1 MALSLSACGGSDDVA
16 VVTPVTPVNQALS
29 LTVGVDAAT
38 AGAGDDTITG
48 DSAATTEAGATV
60 NNNTFTALDAIDG
73 GAGSDTLNITQ
84 VAAFTIPAGVSV
96 VNVETANITSSLT
109 VTANTSTWTGLTE
122 LNTTGVGAQTI
133 TAAAGTDVS
142 VTASTHAAAAVAVNG
157 GDDVSVTTT
166 GATTG
171 TVTVGATTAA
181 AGSVTVNVTQAAM
194 ADGAG
199 ATTQVGGLI
208 TVTGGDSITVVNTVA
223 GSTGGSNHAGDIVTA
238 SAVTATGD
246 ASTTS
251 VSVTQTA
258 EAARVADATGVTGSA
273 AIANGVVTIADAVGV
288 ATALDTIS
296 TVTLNNYANSTVAS
310 SALTTVNVT
319 GGSTAALASGTLG
332 LNTQSTA
339 AGGAT
344 TLNINGSGFIGAID
358 GTQADDYT
366 TVNIAASSDFTI
378 ADVNF
383 ALATAV
389 NASGAGVTT
398 ITALTDVGAVTAFT
412 STGGGL
418 ELGAAIGTAVTFT
431 GGAGA
436 DSVILG
442 ATTKDIDMGAGDDTV
457 TINAVPGAGG
467 SIAGGAGDDTIVANT
482 NTSSISASA
491 AIGGFETL
499 RVAGTAAQG
508 AHNATGF
515 AAIELG
521 VTAAAASSFTNVAA
535 GVDMTILGSLAGA
548 HSVVLADATGT
559 ADSMDITLSSA
570 GALDAQTADL
580 TVAGVETFTITTVD
594 TNTTAHTNLLDLVAA
609 AATSVT
615 VTGNAGL
622 DMGTSVAALVT
633 NFDASG
639 VSGAAADAAAMAVTY
654 TSDNVTVGENVTII
668 GGSGNDVLTGGAVTH
683 DTIEGGAGVDTIVYT
698 GGNDVF
704 TGGAGNDIFDVNA
717 LGTATVHLTISDL
730 AVGDTIDIAGIDAGT
745 ATWNATELE
754 LGAGATL
761 AQYLDAAA
769 AATTGAT
776 NSVARW
782 FQFDGDTYITN
793 DNTDDATFA
802 ATDAVIEITGLVDL
816 SDATLTTTVLTIA

>member
-1 MALSLSACGGSDDVA
+1 
-16 VVTPVTPVNQALS
+16 
-29 LTVGVDAAT
+29 
-38 AGAGDDTITG
+38 
-48 DSAATTEAGATV
+48 
-60 NNNTFTALDAIDG
+60 
-73 GAGSDTLNITQ
+73 
-84 VAAFTIPAGVSV
+84 
-96 VNVETANITSSLT
+96 
-109 VTANTSTWTGLTE
+109 
-122 LNTTGVGAQTI
+122 
-133 TAAAGTDVS
+133 
-142 VTASTHAAAAVAVNG
+142 
-157 GDDVSVTTT
+157 
-166 GATTG
+166 
-171 TVTVGATTAA
+171 
-181 AGSVTVNVTQAAM
+181 M

-654 TSDNVTVGENVTII
+654 TSDNVTVGENVTIK
-668 GGSGNDVLTGGAVTH
+668 GGSGNDALTGGAVTH

-704 TGGAGNDIFDVNA
+704 TGGAGN
-717 LGTATVHLTISDL
+717 
-730 AVGDTIDIAGIDAGT
+730 
-745 ATWNATELE
+745 
-754 LGAGATL
+754 
-761 AQYLDAAA
+761 
-769 AATTGAT
+769 
-776 NSVARW
+776 
-782 FQFDGDTYITN
+782 
-793 DNTDDATFA
+793 
-802 ATDAVIEITGLVDL
+802 
-816 SDATLTTTVLTIA
+816 

>member
-1 MALSLSACGGSDDVA
+1 
-16 VVTPVTPVNQALS
+16 
-29 LTVGVDAAT
+29 
-38 AGAGDDTITG
+38 
-48 DSAATTEAGATV
+48 
-60 NNNTFTALDAIDG
+60 
-73 GAGSDTLNITQ
+73 
-84 VAAFTIPAGVSV
+84 
-96 VNVETANITSSLT
+96 
-109 VTANTSTWTGLTE
+109 
-122 LNTTGVGAQTI
+122 

-654 TSDNVTVGENVTII
+654 TSDNVTVGENVTIK
-668 GGSGNDVLTGGAVTH
+668 GGSGNDALTGGAVTH

-704 TGGAGNDIFDVNA
+704 TGGAGN
-717 LGTATVHLTISDL
+717 
-730 AVGDTIDIAGIDAGT
+730 
-745 ATWNATELE
+745 
-754 LGAGATL
+754 
-761 AQYLDAAA
+761 
-769 AATTGAT
+769 
-776 NSVARW
+776 
-782 FQFDGDTYITN
+782 
-793 DNTDDATFA
+793 
-802 ATDAVIEITGLVDL
+802 
-816 SDATLTTTVLTIA
+816 